1 MAEMK
6 PARMRYS
13 LIFFAAMFLA
23 NGTVAVAR
31 ACLAGLAA
39 QEHTAIR
46 VLDTSGDPHPCPE
59 SVSAPMEMDLAHC
72 AQSQKGDGQTFFF
85 DAPMAAVA
93 APLSPY
99 RVWFAVEPRLL
110 VLSLAPSVA
119 GPSLTILFRNFRI

>member
-1 MAEMK
+1 
-6 PARMRYS
+6 MRYS

-23 NGTVAVAR
+23 NSTVAVAR

-39 QEHTAIR
+39 QEHTAIQ
-46 VLDTSGDPHPCPE
+46 VLGTSGDAHPCPE
-59 SVSAPMEMDLAHC
+59 SVSAPTEMDLAHC
-72 AQSQKGDGQTFFF
+72 AQSQKGGQTFFF

-93 APLSPY
+93 APLSPH